1 MIKRMNDFDMRF
13 HGQVQ
18 DFFYRCWFMFGAG
31 ADIERP
37 INKDSITKW
46 ASDLFPITPV
56 VGMFSVSNWQI
67 NFLNENE
74 KVIEL
79 VVHPSTVANWEVFTV
94 DISQNLEDYDF
105 YNIKWV
111 SNRENPT
118 KEPSNY
124 SYKQVPKI
132 F

>member
-1 MIKRMNDFDMRF
+1 MNDFDIRF

-18 DFFYRCWFMFGAG
+18 TFFYRCWFMFGSG
-31 ADIERP
+31 SEIERP

-56 VGMFSVSNWQI
+56 VGMVSVVNWQI

-79 VVHPSTVANWEVFTV
+79 IVHPSTAANWEVFTV

>member
-1 MIKRMNDFDMRF
+1 MVKRMNDFDIRF

-18 DFFYRCWFMFGAG
+18 TFFYRCWFMFGSG
-31 ADIERP
+31 SEIERP

-56 VGMFSVSNWQI
+56 IGMVSVVNWQI

-79 VVHPSTVANWEVFTV
+79 IVHPSTAANWEVFTV

>member
-1 MIKRMNDFDMRF
+1 M
-13 HGQVQ
+13 V
-18 DFFYRCWFMFGAG
+18 
-31 ADIERP
+31 
-37 INKDSITKW
+37 
-46 ASDLFPITPV
+46 
-56 VGMFSVSNWQI
+56 SVSNWQI

-111 SNRENPT
+111 YNIGQVGESLGERPIHT
-118 KEPSNY
+118 
-124 SYKQVPKI
+124 YKAVPKV

>member
-18 DFFYRCWFMFGAG
+18 AFFYRCWFMFGSG
-31 ADIERP
+31 SEIERP

-56 VGMFSVSNWQI
+56 VGMVSVVNWQI

-74 KVIEL
+74 KL
-79 VVHPSTVANWEVFTV
+79 VLRCYEIYLQHQ
-94 DISQNLEDYDF
+94 IS
-105 YNIKWV
+105 
-111 SNRENPT
+111 
-118 KEPSNY
+118 
-124 SYKQVPKI
+124 
-132 F
+132 